1 MFRPTI
7 SDAAMR
13 MTFEFPEVHS
23 TPLMVEVAYLVSYAS
38 TSTVNLFV
46 SEVHALPTNHTNPC
60 QN

>member
-1 MFRPTI
+1 
-7 SDAAMR
+7 MR

-23 TPLMVEVAYLVSYAS
+23 TPLMVEVAYSVSYAS